1 MHPNQEVLRI
11 NTENILF
18 ICGGAFDGLSQIIEK
33 REGGTTIG
41 FGGGIRTKSERVQ
54 SGVYKDVVPHDI
66 VKFGLIPELVGR
78 LPVIVTLN
86 DLDRDAL
93 IRILRE
99 PKNAVIKQ
107 YMKLFGLDH
116 VQLIFEDEA
125 LEAIAEEALA
135 RNTGARGL
143 RAIME
148 QFMMKLMY
156 ELPSDELA
164 DTVTITR
171 AFIKGEA
178 DAVITHRAL
187 ALPEAEEPVISLPE
201 ASADAE

>member
-1 MHPNQEVLRI
+1 LRI

-33 REGGTTIG
+33 REGGTTVG
-41 FGGGIRTKSERVQ
+41 FGGSIRTKSERVQ
-54 SGVYKDVVPHDI
+54 NGVFKDVVPHDI

-86 DLDRDAL
+86 DLDREAL

-116 VQLIFEDEA
+116 VRLIFEDEA

-178 DAVITHRAL
+178 DAVVTHRAL
-187 ALPEAEEPVISLPE
+187 ALPEATEQSPALPE
-201 ASADAE
+201 ASAEEL

>member
-1 MHPNQEVLRI
+1 MDIYIKPVEKV
-11 NTENILF
+11 
-18 ICGGAFDGLSQIIEK
+18 QIIEK

-41 FGGGIRTKSERVQ
+41 FGGGVRTKSERVQ
-54 SGVYKDVVPHDI
+54 NGVFKNVVPHDI

-93 IRILRE
+93 IRILRD
-99 PKNAVIKQ
+99 PKNAIIKQ
-107 YMKLFGLDH
+107 YMKLFGMDH
-116 VQLIFEDEA
+116 IQLTFEDDA

-156 ELPSDELA
+156 ELPSDETA
-164 DTVTITR
+164 ETVTITR
-171 AFIKGEA
+171 DFIKGNGEP
-178 DAVITHRAL
+178 VITHRAP
-187 ALPEAEEPVISLPE
+187 ALPAAEENASLE
-201 ASADAE
+201 APTTEPAVGE

>member
-1 MHPNQEVLRI
+1 M
-11 NTENILF
+11 
-18 ICGGAFDGLSQIIEK
+18 
-33 REGGTTIG
+33 
-41 FGGGIRTKSERVQ
+41 
-54 SGVYKDVVPHDI
+54 
-66 VKFGLIPELVGR
+66 
-78 LPVIVTLN
+78 TLN
-86 DLDRDAL
+86 DLDREAL

-116 VQLIFEDEA
+116 VRLIFEDEA

-178 DAVITHRAL
+178 DAVVTHRAL
-187 ALPEAEEPVISLPE
+187 ALPEATEPSPALPE
-201 ASADAE
+201 ASAEEL

>member
-1 MHPNQEVLRI
+1 M
-11 NTENILF
+11 
-18 ICGGAFDGLSQIIEK
+18 
-33 REGGTTIG
+33 
-41 FGGGIRTKSERVQ
+41 
-54 SGVYKDVVPHDI
+54 PHDI

-93 IRILRE
+93 IRILRD
-99 PKNAVIKQ
+99 PKNAIVKQ

-116 VQLIFEDEA
+116 VQLKFEEEA
-125 LEAIAEEALA
+125 LEAIAEEALE

-156 ELPSDELA
+156 ELPSDETA
-164 DTVTITR
+164 ETVTITR
-171 AFIKGEA
+171 AFIKEGA
-178 DAVITHRAL
+178 DPIITHRAPALTVGETQPL
-187 ALPEAEEPVISLPE
+187 AIGVAESP
-201 ASADAE
+201 SADDGTISE

>member
-1 MHPNQEVLRI
+1 M
-11 NTENILF
+11 
-18 ICGGAFDGLSQIIEK
+18 
-33 REGGTTIG
+33 
-41 FGGGIRTKSERVQ
+41 
-54 SGVYKDVVPHDI
+54 VPHDI

-116 VQLIFEDEA
+116 VRLVFEDEA

-164 DTVTITR
+164 ETVTITR
-171 AFIKGEA
+171 DFIQGNGEA
-178 DAVITHRAL
+178 IITHRLPAL
-187 ALPEAEEPVISLPE
+187 TAAAEQPALLSETDENSK
-201 ASADAE
+201 DA

>member
-1 MHPNQEVLRI
+1 
-11 NTENILF
+11 
-18 ICGGAFDGLSQIIEK
+18 
-33 REGGTTIG
+33 
-41 FGGGIRTKSERVQ
+41 
-54 SGVYKDVVPHDI
+54 
-66 VKFGLIPELVGR
+66 VGR

-93 IRILRE
+93 IRILSE

-116 VQLIFEDEA
+116 VRLIFEDEA

-171 AFIKGEA
+171 DFIQGKGE
-178 DAVITHRAL
+178 AVITHRAP
-187 ALPEAEEPVISLPE
+187 ALPEAIEAALPE
-201 ASADAE
+201 SASDSTDTE

>member
-1 MHPNQEVLRI
+1 M
-11 NTENILF
+11 
-18 ICGGAFDGLSQIIEK
+18 
-33 REGGTTIG
+33 
-41 FGGGIRTKSERVQ
+41 
-54 SGVYKDVVPHDI
+54 
-66 VKFGLIPELVGR
+66 
-78 LPVIVTLN
+78 
-86 DLDRDAL
+86 
-93 IRILRE
+93 
-99 PKNAVIKQ
+99 
-107 YMKLFGLDH
+107 DH
-116 VQLIFEDEA
+116 VKLTFEDEA

-178 DAVITHRAL
+178 EAIITHKAP
-187 ALPEAEEPVISLPE
+187 ALPEA
-201 ASADAE
+201 ADAIPAILEAPAEEV

>member
-1 MHPNQEVLRI
+1 MV
-11 NTENILF
+11 TEPSL
-18 ICGGAFDGLSQIIEK
+18 
-33 REGGTTIG
+33 
-41 FGGGIRTKSERVQ
+41 GI
-54 SGVYKDVVPHDI
+54 VY
-66 VKFGLIPELVGR
+66 
-78 LPVIVTLN
+78 
-86 DLDRDAL
+86 
-93 IRILRE
+93 
-99 PKNAVIKQ
+99 
-107 YMKLFGLDH
+107 FGLDH

-178 DAVITHRAL
+178 DAVITHRTP
-187 ALPEAEEPVISLPE
+187 ALPEAEQPVIALPE
-201 ASADAE
+201 ASSEEA

>member
-1 MHPNQEVLRI
+1 
-11 NTENILF
+11 
-18 ICGGAFDGLSQIIEK
+18 
-33 REGGTTIG
+33 
-41 FGGGIRTKSERVQ
+41 
-54 SGVYKDVVPHDI
+54 

-93 IRILRE
+93 IRILRD
-99 PKNAVIKQ
+99 PKNAIVKQ
-107 YMKLFGLDH
+107 YMKLFGMDH
-116 VQLIFEDEA
+116 VRLVFDEGA

-156 ELPSDELA
+156 ELPSDETA
-164 DTVTITR
+164 ESVTITR
-171 AFIKGEA
+171 EFILGKGEPI
-178 DAVITHRAL
+178 ITHRA
-187 ALPEAEEPVISLPE
+187 PSLPE
-201 ASADAE
+201 ATEQISLPLPELSENADSED